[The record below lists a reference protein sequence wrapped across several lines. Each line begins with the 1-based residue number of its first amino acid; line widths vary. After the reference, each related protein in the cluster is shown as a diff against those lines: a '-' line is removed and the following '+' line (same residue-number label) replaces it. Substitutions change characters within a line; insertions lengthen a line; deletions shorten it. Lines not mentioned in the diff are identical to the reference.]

1 MYERILEFIQKHVL
15 NPSILNLST
24 YSEQIT
30 RMNHIW
36 WNDLFPAMPEY
47 ISLDAEDIT
56 VELLKKHL
64 QENTSFSQMLTDMTL
79 QETIEEEFDGIS
91 CCFDRKEK
99 K

>member
-30 RMNHIW
+30 RMNHTW

-64 QENTSFSQMLTDMTL
+64 QENTSFSQMMTNMTL
-79 QETIEEEFDGIS
+79 QEAIEEEFDGIS
-91 CCFDRKEK
+91 CCFDRKAK